1 MKRSL
6 PEEIVKFQDI
16 SNLYDVYFVDLWGVI
31 HNGINLFDNAI
42 YVLKKLKEKEKKIV
56 VPKIFE
62 NDIINFEITDSTNFK
77 LNKLGINEP
86 VDGTSSICGVKV
98 VLFLP
103 LIIFDMTVASLP
115 TTAFLASIS
124 YQLDDN

>member
-56 VPKIFE
+56 FSQSKE
-62 NDIINFEITDSTNFK
+62 IIIWHLSEEIVKRNFYREGVYQYSLLKNTAIQEAKSILKDS
-77 LNKLGINEP
+77 
-86 VDGTSSICGVKV
+86 SRYY
-98 VLFLP
+98 
-103 LIIFDMTVASLP
+103 SL
-115 TTAFLASIS
+115 LK
-124 YQLDDN
+124 